1 MDHKQQQSLNEAIM
15 QQVFGY
21 SPPSPSST
29 IDESKMAEL
38 HSLIQDGKTAQQI
51 SKIMNIALSTVK
63 MLMKDFNK
71 ESFVDED
78 NTAAVAKQVKKAVKE
93 YTSGKLVVR
102 SKGGKSRF
110 IMVRADKIDNK
121 LREMMADVMYPKAN
135 IHDRDDISY
144 GNISSMII
152 SAGVDAWIEALGLK
166 EEEEAAVSS
175 SSSSL
180 DEKSFRDF
188 TTPASPE
195 LKKWIESGKVKIL
208 DSGVSDLGPTTKF
221 VVVQNPKWFGGDRQ
235 DDAQVLM
242 FTISDPERGRIK
254 MFAFHGSHISLAK
267 AMKFATNNKL
277 VVKESVELDEA
288 FDMKKMLKI
297 FNKLKKN
304 DTIKIKY
311 DSSISKGKEF
321 QTFVVT
327 SPKRPVGKR
336 GVERVIMKHVDNPT
350 GVKYTL
356 YNRDGSV
363 SLAIGDMAASM
374 TDIQESVLLDEV
386 HSLDE
391 ALVLASDNLNVV
403 KKTAE
408 KLSKQSPD
416 LTYYVVKHNERYMKG
431 IQYAYYEVYQ
441 SVDMHLVRGKV
452 KKIAGYGAKV
462 DMRESVLDELD
473 EANHDQRAAD
483 KSLFNAMKVVDPT
496 GKLRMK
502 MVKTDPSRFG
512 DDVEIT
518 SQKMA
523 EYGDWTLMAWSDGK
537 LMHIWYDH
545 PNGEGS
551 VPEKDFKRV
560 AKDMMSESVLVD
572 EVTSIASSVES
583 RKKVTKVLKK
593 KGIGFHTSKGDI
605 MVNPK
610 NLIAAKSAL
619 NKEFA
624 GDFETNS
631 GMKLKATKKAD
642 ISDEVELGESAS
654 RETETAKK
662 IAKTGKKLGDWVG
675 KSYFEYEGNL
685 WILGGY
691 GSEAVNRG
699 PIDKAKKTLN
709 KMLLKNLK
717 F

>member
-1 MDHKQQQSLNEAIM
+1 
-15 QQVFGY
+15 
-21 SPPSPSST
+21 
-29 IDESKMAEL
+29 
-38 HSLIQDGKTAQQI
+38 
-51 SKIMNIALSTVK
+51 
-63 MLMKDFNK
+63 
-71 ESFVDED
+71 
-78 NTAAVAKQVKKAVKE
+78 
-93 YTSGKLVVR
+93 
-102 SKGGKSRF
+102 
-110 IMVRADKIDNK
+110 
-121 LREMMADVMYPKAN
+121 
-135 IHDRDDISY
+135 
-144 GNISSMII
+144 
-152 SAGVDAWIEALGLK
+152 
-166 EEEEAAVSS
+166 
-175 SSSSL
+175 
-180 DEKSFRDF
+180 
-188 TTPASPE
+188 
-195 LKKWIESGKVKIL
+195 
-208 DSGVSDLGPTTKF
+208 
-221 VVVQNPKWFGGDRQ
+221 
-235 DDAQVLM
+235 
-242 FTISDPERGRIK
+242 
-254 MFAFHGSHISLAK
+254 
-267 AMKFATNNKL
+267 
-277 VVKESVELDEA
+277 
-288 FDMKKMLKI
+288 
-297 FNKLKKN
+297 
-304 DTIKIKY
+304 
-311 DSSISKGKEF
+311 
-321 QTFVVT
+321 
-327 SPKRPVGKR
+327 
-336 GVERVIMKHVDNPT
+336 
-350 GVKYTL
+350 
-356 YNRDGSV
+356 
-363 SLAIGDMAASM
+363 
-374 TDIQESVLLDEV
+374 
-386 HSLDE
+386 
-391 ALVLASDNLNVV
+391 
-403 KKTAE
+403 
-408 KLSKQSPD
+408 
-416 LTYYVVKHNERYMKG
+416 
-431 IQYAYYEVYQ
+431 
-441 SVDMHLVRGKV
+441 
-452 KKIAGYGAKV
+452 
-462 DMRESVLDELD
+462 MRESVLDELD

-691 GSEAVNRG
+691 GGDAVNRG

>member
-15 QQVFGY
+15 QQVFGS
-21 SPPSPSST
+21 SPPPSSPSTT

-51 SKIMNIALSTVK
+51 SKIMNIALSTIK

-71 ESFVDED
+71 EEALSSSSSIDED

-152 SAGVDAWIEALGLK
+152 SAGTDAWIEALGLK
-166 EEEEAAVSS
+166 EEEAA
-175 SSSSL
+175 
-180 DEKSFRDF
+180 
-188 TTPASPE
+188 T
-195 LKKWIESGKVKIL
+195 
-208 DSGVSDLGPTTKF
+208 
-221 VVVQNPKWFGGDRQ
+221 
-235 DDAQVLM
+235 
-242 FTISDPERGRIK
+242 
-254 MFAFHGSHISLAK
+254 
-267 AMKFATNNKL
+267 
-277 VVKESVELDEA
+277 ELDEA

-327 SPKRPVGKR
+327 SPKRTVGKR

-374 TDIQESVLLDEV
+374 TDIKESVGCGGCGGDTEHSFLDEG
-386 HSLDE
+386 
-391 ALVLASDNLNVV
+391 LVLASDDLNAV
-403 KKTAE
+403 KKAAQ

-416 LTYYVVKHNERYMKG
+416 LTYYVVKHKDRHFKG
-431 IQYAYYEVYQ
+431 KEIPYYEVYA
-441 SVDMHLVRGKV
+441 SVDWHMAKSMGAEKV
-452 KKIAGYGAKV
+452 EGYGAKV
-462 DMRESVLDELD
+462 DMRESVLLD

-483 KSLFNAMKVVDPT
+483 KALFNAMKVVDP
-496 GKLRMK
+496 KAKWK

-523 EYGDWTLMAWSDGK
+523 EYGDWTLMTWSDGK
-537 LMHIWYDH
+537 LMHVWYDH

-560 AKDMMSESVLVD
+560 ANDMMSESVLVD

-642 ISDEVELGESAS
+642 ISDEVEHLDENGH
-654 RETETAKK
+654 TAKEIMSK
-662 IAKTGKKLGDWVG
+662 GKKLGDWVG
-675 KSYFEYEGNL
+675 KSYYEYEGNV
-685 WILGGY
+685 WMVY
-691 GSEAVNRG
+691 GDDVVNKG
-699 PIDKAKKTLN
+699 SVDQAKKTFN